1 VKQTLVAEV
10 VAFLAIGW
18 PFITLLLSALL
29 FWIDIPIGP
38 YHLWAGLLLA
48 LGAAR
53 LLAGDWRPWLTA
65 TAWLAVAT
73 IAGGVALNWY
83 YDFSGDGQ
91 WYHLPAVLALA
102 EGWNPFLVPELAQWS
117 AGFEKDLTNAVIYVQ
132 HYAKGVWIVAAAA
145 YRATGLLEA
154 TKVFGLLYLL
164 AVYLLAATFLTRM
177 GLSRVWSHA
186 LALTAALNPVAL
198 YQLPSFF
205 VDGQLASLCALLI
218 LLSLDY
224 LHRSRLQTLLLLA
237 LCVVLLVNI
246 KFTGLVYAAV
256 IGSAFTVVALLRRRY
271 VEGGRYVATGMA
283 SLLLA
288 SAVIGYQPYL
298 TNLIS
303 KGNPFYPAV
312 ARDKAATEATE
323 GQFELWAPA
332 EFLGMSR
339 TEKLLRSLFARSSAA
354 KSMPEWK
361 IPFTVS
367 KSEMYIFFNTEPR
380 YGGFGPFFGAIL
392 AATLFLYIL
401 AAGATKAGLW
411 KAGAGIAALVM
422 LSVMPNPEAWW
433 ARLAPQLWLVPV
445 ILIAALAAGAS
456 HWPRKVA
463 AALTVLLLAN
473 SALVAALN
481 WGRATE
487 KNLAFREQMAEL
499 RAMSSSAPLRLSTDP
514 RFRMVTEHRLS
525 AGSVV
530 YQLTEELPC
539 PRPLRFSY
547 PNQPALA
554 QAAACP
560 APGT

>member
-1 VKQTLVAEV
+1 V
-10 VAFLAIGW
+10 
-18 PFITLLLSALL
+18 S
-29 FWIDIPIGP
+29 IGP
-38 YHLWAGLLLA
+38 YHLWLALLLA
-48 LGAAR
+48 LAAGR
-53 LLAGDWRPWLTA
+53 YLAGNWRPWLTA
-65 TAWLAVAT
+65 IAWLAAAT

-91 WYHLPAVLALA
+91 WYHLPAILALA
-102 EGWNPFLVPELAQWS
+102 EGWNPFLAPELGQWN
-117 AGFEKDLTNAVIYVQ
+117 AGFEQGLSNAAIYVQ

-164 AVYLLAATFLTRM
+164 AVYLLAATFLTRV
-177 GLSRVWSHA
+177 GLSRVWSQA

-205 VDGQLASLCALLI
+205 VDGQLASLSALLI

-224 LHRSRLQTLLLLA
+224 LRRPRPQTLLLLA

-256 IGSAFTVVALLRRRY
+256 IGSAFMLVILLRRRY
-271 VEGGRYVATGMA
+271 VEGLRYVATGMA

-288 SAVIGYQPYL
+288 SALIGYQPYVS
-298 TNLIS
+298 NLIS

-332 EFLGMSR
+332 EFLGMNR
-339 TEKLLRSLFARSSAA
+339 TEKLLRSLLAKSSAA

-380 YGGFGPFFGAIL
+380 YGGFGPFFGGIL
-392 AATLFLYIL
+392 AVTLLVYMV
-401 AAGATKAGLW
+401 AARATKAEQW
-411 KAGAGIAALVM
+411 KAGGGIAVLVM

-445 ILIAALAAGAS
+445 ILIAALVAGAS
-456 HWPRKVA
+456 SWPRKVA
-463 AALTVLLLAN
+463 AAMTVLLLAN

-487 KNLAFREQMAEL
+487 KNLVFREQMAEL
-499 RAMSSSAPLRLSTDP
+499 RAMSSSAPLQLSADP

-525 AGSVV
+525 AGALS
-530 YQLTEELPC
+530 YQLMEQVSC
-539 PRPLRFSY
+539 KNPLRFSY
-547 PNQPALA
+547 PNQPASA
-554 QAAACP
+554 QAVACL
-560 APGT
+560 ASGD